1 MNVGGLIREDGFGGG
16 SCPLAVAIT
25 SRARIPQA
33 SATSTTSTSTTI
45 IPQPSVVHTEMSRK
59 VCLAAALLALFCYAD
74 AQRRLALPD
83 PKSCANRVRHA
94 TYRDGRGVLHSYFM
108 SWEHAPT
115 RSLEVDWLD
124 ARNIC
129 RRHCMD
135 TVSLETPQHEI
146 VLTVESRPQ
155 YSLEY
160 SSRLAGC
167 VIIELRHASAK
178 IFMEKVSPPYL
189 RDAKFMENEFVKQKI
204 ARGNVRYIW
213 TSGRKCNF
221 AGCDRPDLQP
231 PNVNGW
237 FWSGSGA
244 KIGPT
249 TQRNTG
255 DWSYTGGYGQPQPD
269 NREAAQPPNVNGW
282 FWSGSGAKIG
292 PTTQRN
298 TGDWSYT
305 GGYGQPQPD
314 NREAAQGNDE
324 SCLSILNNFYN
335 DGIKWHDVACHHVKP
350 FICEDSD
357 ELLNFVR
364 SRNPGLRI

>member
-1 MNVGGLIREDGFGGG
+1 MNVGGLIREDAIGNA
-16 SCPLAVAIT
+16 SSPVTVAST
-25 SRARIPQA
+25 GRAQRTLVRLRRNKRI
-33 SATSTTSTSTTI
+33 ATR
-45 IPQPSVVHTEMSRK
+45 PHTEMIRK
-59 VCLAAALLALFCYAD
+59 VYLVATVLLAALCFAD

-94 TYRDGRGVLHSYFM
+94 NYRDARGVLHSYFI
-108 SWEHAPT
+108 SWEHGPT
-115 RSLEVDWLD
+115 RNLEVDWLD

-135 TVSLETPQHEI
+135 TVSMETPQ
-146 VLTVESRPQ
+146 
-155 YSLEY
+155 
-160 SSRLAGC
+160 
-167 VIIELRHASAK
+167 
-178 IFMEKVSPPYL
+178 
-189 RDAKFMENEFVKQKI
+189 ENEFVKQRI

-269 NREAAQPPNVNGW
+269 NREAAQ
-282 FWSGSGAKIG
+282 
-292 PTTQRN
+292 
-298 TGDWSYT
+298 
-305 GGYGQPQPD
+305 
-314 NREAAQGNDE
+314 GNDE
-324 SCLSILNNFYN
+324 SCLAILNNFYN